1 MRGCRSAAAPR
12 APLGNVNSP
21 LLQGGLLIA
30 NPLNS
35 CAVPSARVL
44 QGCGAV
50 WGTGGSGGG
59 SGMCLALIHCNVS
72 RGCWDIS
79 HLSTQTPVAH
89 LGARW
94 APSVGQPEGS
104 EVLVRYGTCL

>member
-1 MRGCRSAAAPR
+1 
-12 APLGNVNSP
+12 
-21 LLQGGLLIA
+21 
-30 NPLNS
+30 
-35 CAVPSARVL
+35 
-44 QGCGAV
+44 
-50 WGTGGSGGG
+50 
-59 SGMCLALIHCNVS
+59 MCLALIHCNVS